1 MYKQSYQSLSDKL
14 YSQPDQELQIVP
26 THDKTSVFQKNNKTP
41 LYPPKAI
48 AVTLTEEAYRYRY
61 PLHSSTQQPW
71 QIFLYSQARR
81 DSNPQPTVLETVAL
95 PIELLA

>member
-1 MYKQSYQSLSDKL
+1 
-14 YSQPDQELQIVP
+14 
-26 THDKTSVFQKNNKTP
+26 
-41 LYPPKAI
+41 
-48 AVTLTEEAYRYRY
+48 VTLTEEAYRYRY